1 MCFINKWT
9 QKKTKYVISISPYTF
24 FSLVWLSILTLAL
37 AHSDLGTCSFKSVP
51 CFCRL
56 CWPFLYYLHLLVC
69 LYIPN
74 TASKTSHSVFIYL
87 YQIALMYIVKNA
99 PNIHSRHYIR
109 WNWKFLWIVL
119 LVFIWGQKTVLS
131 QKYKHQGTHGLVYV
145 LSLYMLFEKKDQIAL
160 QQRCHSY
167 ACSPSLWFDI
177 K

>member
-9 QKKTKYVISISPYTF
+9 QRRQNMWIPFLLTPSSLSPYLSSC
-24 FSLVWLSILTLAL
+24 SLWLG
-37 AHSDLGTCSFKSVP
+37 DCSFKSVP
-51 CFCRL
+51 CFCHL

-74 TASKTSHSVFIYL
+74 TASKTSHSVFIYS
-87 YQIALMYIVKNA
+87 YQIALMYVVKNA

-109 WNWKFLWIVL
+109 WNGKFLWIVL
-119 LVFIWGQKTVLS
+119 LVFIWGQKIVLS

-145 LSLYMLFEKKDQIAL
+145 LSLSILFEKKDHIAL

-167 ACSPSLWFDI
+167 ACSPSVWFDI